1 MPVATTERVT
11 SSFKLSG
18 LLDSAIHAS
27 NDQYDDLDILDRL
40 RVKMMPHHSGDSAI
54 RASNDQYDDPDIQ
67 LDRLRVKMMPHHSG
81 DSGWDVF
88 SLEYNAKDPLNTIL
102 QSL

>member
-40 RVKMMPHHSGDSAI
+40 RVKMMPHHSGDS
-54 RASNDQYDDPDIQ
+54 
-67 LDRLRVKMMPHHSG
+67 
-81 DSGWDVF
+81 GWDVF